1 MAGPGAAAAA
11 AAAARMAA
19 DMAKQAQES
28 AAMRGAGPSVAAS
41 SADTYDPSYCSV
53 KLPHPKPLA
62 PIESEVSHICNITS
76 AVRPSLPK
84 VIRFVLY
91 QACRLDIFMKTQG
104 RKKLKLK
111 ILKPKTQEHFP

>member
-41 SADTYDPSYCSV
+41 TADTYDPSYCSV

-62 PIESEVSHICNITS
+62 PIESEVSHIFNIYKRS
-76 AVRPSLPK
+76 APLFTK
-84 VIRFVLY
+84 GY
-91 QACRLDIFMKTQG
+91 
-104 RKKLKLK
+104 
-111 ILKPKTQEHFP
+111 

>member
-41 SADTYDPSYCSV
+41 TADTYDPSYCSV

-62 PIESEVSHICNITS
+62 PIESEVSHIQPQCAPLYAQPKGIVLDLCYTWDR
-76 AVRPSLPK
+76 VIDRPE
-84 VIRFVLY
+84 Y
-91 QACRLDIFMKTQG
+91 
-104 RKKLKLK
+104 
-111 ILKPKTQEHFP
+111 